1 MQGARRIIAYRRGVR
16 VPISSFMQ
24 LKRVIWLGAGGGAL
38 AVWFAAAATT
48 TPSGVVIVPPPA
60 RPIAIDKSGA
70 ELATEVAR
78 LHERLRPETAPL
90 HTRDLF
96 RYRAAPAPRPVAA
109 LEPVAAV
116 IAPPPAAL
124 PPELSLIGLAEDMV
138 DGQPQRTAIIGG
150 EGGPFFVKEG
160 DALLARYRVRR
171 ISADVVELVD
181 QDERPLRLALP

>member
-1 MQGARRIIAYRRGVR
+1 
-16 VPISSFMQ
+16 MQ
-24 LKRVIWLGAGGGAL
+24 LKRVVWLGAGGGAL

-60 RPIAIDKSGA
+60 RPSAVDTSGA

-78 LHERLRPETAPL
+78 LHERLRPEIAPL

-96 RYRAAPAPRPVAA
+96 RYRATAAPRRTVAA
-109 LEPVAAV
+109 VEPVAAV
-116 IAPPPAAL
+116 IAAPQAVAPD
-124 PPELSLIGLAEDMV
+124 LSLLGLAEDIV

-150 EGGPFFVKEG
+150 DGGPFFVKEG

-181 QDERPLRLALP
+181 EDERPLRLALP

>member
-1 MQGARRIIAYRRGVR
+1 
-16 VPISSFMQ
+16 MQ
-24 LKRVIWLGAGGGAL
+24 LKRVVWLGAGGGAL

-48 TPSGVVIVPPPA
+48 TPSGVVMAPPPS
-60 RPIAIDKSGA
+60 RPNAIDRSGA
-70 ELATEVAR
+70 DLATEVAR

-96 RYRAAPAPRPVAA
+96 RYRATPAPRQVVAV
-109 LEPVAAV
+109 EPVAAV
-116 IAPPPAAL
+116 IAPPVAL